1 MSRHQRARQRIF
13 WAFQLLSFGTWT
25 GCGLQQPLDERP
37 YGELGRFAVHS
48 ADRGVD
54 GVVVGVAH
62 GSAEPAAVDFAR
74 SIRNALGARLV
85 VAYDF
90 KNKRIPVDQPLVH
103 MSPVSWR
110 SANSL
115 PSGSVYPEFRKLLA
129 AEAGGRIGFYVG
141 VGAAEA
147 ANQSDRIEVA
157 SVGLSVE
164 QLQATKESFVRI
176 RDEFTAATGVP
187 KVEIALNTLDDVSWT
202 YGVKNH
208 GVLMLADKGLILR
221 LPKQLAASLNR
232 RAFRDLVTT
241 WLVDTRGIVRDNRAR
256 LPQVG
261 VERHAYGRMDSLAS
275 RKTLPGMVLAAPHG
289 SFDWHTAE
297 LVEEMSYRTGLAAV
311 ITRGFTPTEC
321 GGWRINVNRPTERRY
336 PTDTL
341 ERATDRARDVYQRY
355 SQTVLKAAGGALDLY
370 IEMHQNGSQ
379 ENIEVATVGVSRA
392 EAQALK
398 IAYGNIRDRVLLQV
412 KGVDR
417 VNLIIEPDDSVAI
430 GAWAVKEDG
439 MLRLATQSLHFELPA
454 ERIFYRDRTKRAY
467 TKILTE
473 LTELI
478 IASRQ
483 DPLRSRS
490 SKSEKADDPTPSL

>member
-1 MSRHQRARQRIF
+1 LA
-13 WAFQLLSFGTWT
+13 TWT
-25 GCGLQQPLDERP
+25 GCGLQRPLDERP

-85 VAYDF
+85 VAFDF
-90 KNKRIPVDQPLVH
+90 KKKRIPVDQPRVH

-115 PSGSVYPEFRKLLA
+115 PSGSVYPEFSKLLA
-129 AEAGGRIGFYVG
+129 AESGGRIGFYVG
-141 VGAAEA
+141 VRAAEA
-147 ANQSDRIEVA
+147 AHQSDRIEVA

-164 QLQATKESFVRI
+164 QLEAIKESFVRI

-187 KVEIALNTLDDVSWT
+187 KVEIALNTLDDVSWRT
-202 YGVKNH
+202 YDVKNH

-221 LPKQLAASLNR
+221 LPKQVTGSPNR

-241 WLVDTRGIVRDNRAR
+241 WLVHSHSLVRDRGR

-261 VERHAYGRMDSLAS
+261 VERHAYGRINSLAS
-275 RKTLPGMVLAAPHG
+275 RKALPGMVLAAPHG

-355 SQTVLKAAGGALDLY
+355 SQTVVKAAGGALELY
-370 IEMHQNGSQ
+370 IEIHQNGSE
-379 ENIEVATVGVSRA
+379 ENIEVATVGLSRA
-392 EAQALK
+392 EAQAIKL
-398 IAYGNIRDRVLLQV
+398 AYGNIRDRVLRQV
-412 KGVDR
+412 PGVDR
-417 VNLIIEPDDSVAI
+417 VNLIIEPADAVAI
-430 GAWAVKEDG
+430 GAWAAKEDG

-454 ERIFYRDRTKRAY
+454 QRIFSRDRTTRAY

-490 SKSEKADDPTPSL
+490 SKPAKVDDPAPGL